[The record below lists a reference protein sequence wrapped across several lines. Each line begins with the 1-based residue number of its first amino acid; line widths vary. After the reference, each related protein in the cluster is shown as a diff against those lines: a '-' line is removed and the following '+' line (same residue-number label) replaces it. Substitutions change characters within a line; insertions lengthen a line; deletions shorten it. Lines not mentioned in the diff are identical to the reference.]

1 MPGNRL
7 SADDSLLLVI
17 DLQPSF
23 LAGIWQC
30 ERVLTRS
37 EFLVRSATVLGI
49 PVIATEQVPQ
59 RMGGTHERIVPF
71 IGNPFPKAEFSAA
84 ANQDALTAMRL
95 SGRQN
100 IIVVGIE
107 THICVSQTCLDLMED
122 EATMVYVC
130 PDAVSARSEDRHKLG
145 MERIRDN
152 GVEPIHTEA
161 LVYEWMGAAT
171 HPQFKEVLELVKRF

>member
-1 MPGNRL
+1 MAGNRL
-7 SADDSLLLVI
+7 SAEDSLLLVI
-17 DLQPSF
+17 DLQPAF
-23 LAGIWQC
+23 LNGIWQS
-30 ERVLTRS
+30 ERVLHRS
-37 EFLVRSATVLGI
+37 EFIVRCATVLGV

-59 RMGGTHERIVPF
+59 RMGGTEERLAPY

-84 ANQDALTAMRL
+84 GNQDALTAMRL

-107 THICVSQTCLDLMED
+107 THICVSQTCLDLLED
-122 EATMVYVC
+122 DTTVVYAC

-161 LVYEWMGAAT
+161 LVYEWMKTAT
-171 HPQFKEVLELVKRF
+171 HPNFKEVLELVKAF